1 MITEFLKPK
10 TIIEAVQLKQAT
22 PDAVYMAGGSWINSS
37 RSAMNPET
45 VISLN
50 ELDLNFIKQDQDTLR
65 IGAMTTLQDI
75 LDNDLIPDYIKDNLK
90 LFRNRNIRNQGTLA
104 GAVAAK
110 NPAFSILTVLIA
122 AGARLETPTEEI
134 SVEKYVTSDCSA
146 LILAVRIP
154 LKAAVCSNKHSITAR
169 GVSLVSVAAGV
180 FEKQIY
186 LVIAQDGGKIER
198 LTDLEKTLNSDILP
212 DDRDELAERIS
223 KAVMSFDD
231 YRTSAA
237 FKKYIAGVM
246 LADCL
251 IKAAKGV

>member
-110 NPAFSILTVLIA
+110 NPAFSVLSVLIA
-122 AGARLETPTEEI
+122 AGALLETPEEEI
-134 SVEKYVTSDCSA
+134 SVEKYIASGSSA
-146 LILAVRIP
+146 LILSVRLP
-154 LKAAVCSNKHSITAR
+154 DRVDVRSAKYSITAR
-169 GVSLVSVAAGV
+169 GVSLVSVAAGIC
-180 FEKQIY
+180 ERELRLI
-186 LVIAQDGGKIER
+186 IAQDGGKIER

-223 KAVMSFDD
+223 KAVISFDD

-251 IKAAKGV
+251 IKAAKGA